1 MLSDSRVCP
10 REDQVGVTHA
20 ISPIS
25 GSRFLSNFHSLRGSQ
40 FIQEPTSNHWGK
52 RLKLARKMR
61 LQLITLTATECR
73 GFYSYFVQCY
83 FNLKETIS

>member
-1 MLSDSRVCP
+1 MPSHRFRVP
-10 REDQVGVTHA
+10 DFFQTFTVYEG
-20 ISPIS
+20 
-25 GSRFLSNFHSLRGSQ
+25 HSLFKNPHQITG
-40 FIQEPTSNHWGK
+40 GK

-83 FNLKETIS
+83 LNLKETIS